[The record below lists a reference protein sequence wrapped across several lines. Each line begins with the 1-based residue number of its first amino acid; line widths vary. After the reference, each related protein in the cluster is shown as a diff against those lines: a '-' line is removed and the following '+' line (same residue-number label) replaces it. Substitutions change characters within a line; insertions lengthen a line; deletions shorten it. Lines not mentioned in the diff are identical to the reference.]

1 MHIEKNVCDNFI
13 GTLLDLDKSKD
24 NLQAR
29 QDLVDIAIKT
39 ELHPQILE
47 DGSYFLPPTCF
58 TISKKEKLMFCQVL
72 KNMKMP
78 KGYASNISR
87 CINVTECK
95 IVGLR
100 SHNCHV
106 LIEELLPIA
115 LRSCSPSD
123 EIIHILVE
131 ISKFLKSIC
140 A

>member
-29 QDLVDIAIKT
+29 QDLVDIGIKA

-47 DGSYFLPPTCF
+47 DGSYLLPPTCF
-58 TISKKEKLMFCQVL
+58 TMSKKEKLMFCQVL

-87 CINVTECK
+87 CINVAECK
-95 IVGLR
+95 IVG
-100 SHNCHV
+100 
-106 LIEELLPIA
+106 
-115 LRSCSPSD
+115 
-123 EIIHILVE
+123 
-131 ISKFLKSIC
+131 
-140 A
+140 